1 MKTDLGAILES
12 VALGLVGG
20 LIALYVVIGL
30 FG

>member
-1 MKTDLGAILES
+1 MKADLGAFLES

-20 LIALYVVIGL
+20 LIALYVVIGI